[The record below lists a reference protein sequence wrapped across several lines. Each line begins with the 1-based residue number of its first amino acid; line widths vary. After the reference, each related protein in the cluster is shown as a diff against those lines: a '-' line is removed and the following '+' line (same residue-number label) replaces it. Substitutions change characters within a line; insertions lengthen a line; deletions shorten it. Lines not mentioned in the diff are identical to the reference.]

1 MVSLSKVF
9 LTVTFSVLSILT
21 DHDLFGSDVE
31 QDCSYTVFAVVLL
44 PWLNIHSFI
53 HSLTALVLESKVFLL
68 SHSLQIWIKKT
79 MFVNSDVSYE
89 SLVCDILI
97 KWWHPAALFT
107 IFDISN
113 AIACYCDSLKDYLK
127 SRILLYYARFKV
139 LCCHGPT
146 SFSEPISHIFES
158 ATN

>member
-1 MVSLSKVF
+1 MMVITKVRYPISTTV
-9 LTVTFSVLSILT
+9 LTLT
-21 DHDLFGSDVE
+21 TPID
-31 QDCSYTVFAVVLL
+31 
-44 PWLNIHSFI
+44 IHVSTR
-53 HSLTALVLESKVFLL
+53 SALVLESKVFLL

-146 SFSEPISHIFES
+146 SFSEQISHIFES